1 MLRPPLKKCCFLS
14 SGWLKLWPVGWPQNL
29 FFFPV
34 FCCCWYETLQR
45 SLISITEWF
54 KFNALKLNIK
64 KSKCL
69 IISNKSKKRL
79 IDRRNSLKV
88 DGQVLEFVDS
98 YTYLGYCLDSE
109 MSLKPLLSHIKKV
122 TTSKIK
128 TLHKIRRYIDNFS
141 ALAIYKQ
148 MILPLFDYSGYLL
161 LSCYKMDREDLQIIQ
176 NNALRLCLGIRL
188 NDRISLFEIH
198 SRANLLCLEQRQ
210 CIQLLSL
217 LFMHGQTNVDAYE
230 VPVRN
235 TQAANIRKFRTEI
248 YKNSKYKNSP
258 YYKAAKLWDTL
269 PRHVKDSTTLSEL
282 KQHLKVLYPSYVDD
296 FYLV

>member
-1 MLRPPLKKCCFLS
+1 M
-14 SGWLKLWPVGWPQNL
+14 
-29 FFFPV
+29 
-34 FCCCWYETLQR
+34 
-45 SLISITEWF
+45 
-54 KFNALKLNIK
+54 
-64 KSKCL
+64 
-69 IISNKSKKRL
+69 IISNKSKNRL

-128 TLHKIRRYIDNFS
+128 TLYKICRYIDNFS
-141 ALAIYKQ
+141 AIYKQ

-188 NDRISLFEIH
+188 NDRISLVEIH
-198 SRANLLCLEQRQ
+198 SRANLLSLEQHR

-217 LFMHGQTNVDAYE
+217 LFMHGQTSVDAYE

-235 TQAANIRKFRTEI
+235 KRAANIRKFRTEI
-248 YKNSKYKNSP
+248 YKYSKYKNSP
-258 YYKAAKLWDTL
+258 YYKAAKLWDT
-269 PRHVKDSTTLSEL
+269 
-282 KQHLKVLYPSYVDD
+282 
-296 FYLV
+296 